1 MKARVSH
8 LYRTEAEW
16 SKLPNFVPLRGEF
29 IVFAPDDQH
38 SYARMK
44 IGDGNT
50 LLVNLPFFGIT
61 ELEDPRRANQV
72 IDAGCIADYTK

>member
-1 MKARVSH
+1 MRARISQ
-8 LYRTEAEW
+8 LYKTEAEW
-16 SKLPNFVPLRGEF
+16 SKLPKFKPYPGE
-29 IVFAPDDQH
+29 IIIFAPDDQH
-38 SYARMK
+38 SYPRMK

-72 IDAGCIADYTK
+72 IDAGCIADPTK